1 VNGGGRYLL
10 DTMVLSETR
19 KRRADERVMSFLAA
33 VDASSLFISALAL
46 GELRKGVEMKRR
58 TDREAADRIADWL
71 EGIESTFTDRIFP
84 VDTVAARRWGELS
97 ADRSR
102 PVIDTLMAATALVH
116 DCTLVTRNTADVE
129 GLGVP
134 LLDPWQ
140 VVTRDA

>member
-1 VNGGGRYLL
+1 
-10 DTMVLSETR
+10 MVLSETR
-19 KRRADERVMSFLAA
+19 KRRASERVLSFLAG
-33 VDASSLFISALAL
+33 VDPSSLFISVLAV

-58 TDREAADRIADWL
+58 TDPEAAARIADWL
-71 EGIESTFTDRIFP
+71 DGIELTFADRIFP
-84 VDTVAARRWGELS
+84 VDTGAARRWGELS

-102 PVIDTLMAATALVH
+102 PVIDTLMAATAIVH

-140 VVTRDA
+140 VVIHET

>member
-1 VNGGGRYLL
+1 
-10 DTMVLSETR
+10 
-19 KRRADERVMSFLAA
+19 LA
-33 VDASSLFISALAL
+33 V

-71 EGIESTFTDRIFP
+71 EGIEATFADRILP
-84 VDTVAARRWGELS
+84 VDTPAARRWGELS

-116 DCTLVTRNTADVE
+116 DCTLVTRNTADIE

-140 VVTRDA
+140 MVTRDA